1 MEPPVV
7 AAVLTLAGSILT
19 LAGAVFLFRRGK
31 SLEKQS
37 INRAVLAEIHR
48 LLEVVKDHIDWKGR
62 RDPKFPLIPFATP
75 VYEKHLDNIG
85 SLDDEIVT
93 LVVRLYGHVAY
104 LNSLQ
109 GLRRQYD
116 DAGKSAE
123 FGEQYEGSL
132 LRLVNEFGNKF
143 DRAFERYR
151 ITDPAAGGARS

>member
-1 MEPPVV
+1 MDPPVV

-37 INRAVLAEIHR
+37 INRAILAEIHR
-48 LLEVVKDHIDWKGR
+48 LLEVVKEHIDWKGR

-93 LVVRLYGHVAY
+93 QVVRLYGFVAY
-104 LNSLQ
+104 LNALQ
-109 GLRRQYD
+109 ALRQQYH

-123 FGEQYEGSL
+123 FAEQYESSL
-132 LRLVNEFGNKF
+132 LRLVSDFEGKF

-151 ITDPAAGGARS
+151 ILDPGGGKS